1 MTPAAGDEAVVRL
14 YNANTQKQII
24 ARFALDAGCAA
35 VEGDFELQGVA
46 RRGAPIRLEFQDPGG
61 AVTGALLPTGQPSE
75 TLTVPGLGE
84 VRASIVDATTAV
96 VAVRAG
102 DLELRGDELPD
113 AIEADP
119 ELLARLEAIRG
130 AAAVRIGLSPSVEEA
145 AERSPQSP
153 LVALVAAPQPAQTLA
168 GAELAAGD
176 VDLTA
181 RVLSM
186 GQAHR
191 ALPLTAAM
199 CLAVA
204 ARIEGSVVHELAR
217 QSSPEAD
224 LRLGNPSGVLPVAAT
239 VRHDGSDSGWVAE
252 DVVVYRTARRLME
265 GRVLVPESRLAAQD
279 SSK

>member
-14 YNANTQKQII
+14 YNANTQKKII

-46 RRGAPIRLEFQDPGG
+46 RRGAPIRSSSRTRRRGHRRAAADRA
-61 AVTGALLPTGQPSE
+61 AVRDAD
-75 TLTVPGLGE
+75 VPGLGE
-84 VRASIVDATTAV
+84 VRASIVDADDGGRRGA
-96 VAVRAG
+96 RR